1 MNATEDGEPLGE
13 SPAID
18 TLTAIGRGAVLG
30 VLSAADEVL
39 AVKQLTERQTQALNA
54 VRAIHQRGLFSAT
67 GKFFC
72 KHCRAREVE
81 WPCPTIR
88 AIDSAGA

>member
-18 TLTAIGRGAVLG
+18 TLTAIGRGAVAGMLAG
-30 VLSAADEVL
+30 ADY
-39 AVKQLTERQTQALNA
+39 AKAITA
-54 VRAIHQRGLFSAT
+54 VRGLHTENYFRNC
-67 GKFFC
+67 GC
-72 KHCRAREVE
+72 CREP
-81 WPCPTIR
+81 WPCGTIL